1 MMYKDQRVAV
11 FIDSQNMYHS
21 TKSLFNKNL
30 DYSTILEY
38 AVDGRKL
45 IRAIAYVVKADTSE
59 EETFFDALKDI
70 GFEIKIKELKVY
82 YDGTKKGDWDMGIA
96 IDAMALANKVDV
108 IILVTGDGDFTALVE
123 TLKAKGVRVE
133 VISFKR
139 STSKELTEAAT
150 KYTDIEALEDQ
161 QDFLL

>member
-1 MMYKDQRVAV
+1 MMYKNQRVAV
-11 FIDSQNMYHS
+11 FVDSQNMYHS

-30 DYSTILEY
+30 NYSKVLEY
-38 AVDGRKL
+38 AIDDRKL

-96 IDAMALANKVDV
+96 IDAMALASKVDV

-133 VISFKR
+133 VISFQR

-150 KYTDIEALEDQ
+150 KYTDIESLENH